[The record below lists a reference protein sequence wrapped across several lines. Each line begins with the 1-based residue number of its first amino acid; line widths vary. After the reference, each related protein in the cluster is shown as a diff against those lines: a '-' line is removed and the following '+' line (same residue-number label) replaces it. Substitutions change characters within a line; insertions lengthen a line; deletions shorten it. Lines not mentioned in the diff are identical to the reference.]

1 MHLFYKQKSI
11 VYHKYKAIYYIT
23 FYSGKEIKICK
34 NLGPSVEEYPNKKRS
49 VYTPQLY
56 AVIVSQPDKHNYS
69 EGLAIE
75 ILLLEVCSAEV
86 NSTY

>member
-23 FYSGKEIKICK
+23 FYSGK
-34 NLGPSVEEYPNKKRS
+34 NLGPSVKEYPNKKRS

-56 AVIVSQPDKHNYS
+56 AVIKCHN
-69 EGLAIE
+69 LTNII
-75 ILLLEVCSAEV
+75 ILRVLL
-86 NSTY
+86 